1 PHAARLMSVAHAR
14 ATVRVRFIPRTV
26 GELWAINGPARA
38 FGGVGRTNS
47 PITDQAVKSCLLRQ
61 RRFWSAGRGAR
72 VANQWIVVPA
82 AAFGNCVTRSSLP
95 IGWRSGRN
103 CQRPELAAQR
113 RRCL

>member
-1 PHAARLMSVAHAR
+1 METPRTSFTPVGFQERKTSPADRNPRSRPHAARLMSVAHAR

-72 VANQWIVVPA
+72 VANQWIVVPGA
-82 AAFGNCVTRSSLP
+82 A
-95 IGWRSGRN
+95 
-103 CQRPELAAQR
+103 
-113 RRCL
+113 